1 MPPESFPGPRN
12 RPWRSILKQPFQQP
26 FPRTP
31 HPNRGRNRYIFA
43 ALLLG
48 LAVTHCGRTKKL
60 VSGQYEVAD
69 QEYSSQNYSMRR
81 HLASQGG
88 FEEKHVVDHCLLMEM
103 TGTWAQEGGKLD
115 LQYARMRNRP
125 TCHDSLTAWSVDT
138 SRLAIPIRNVEGT
151 SYEALLAASGGKPEK
166 WIKWLKSP

>member
-1 MPPESFPGPRN
+1 
-12 RPWRSILKQPFQQP
+12 LKQPF
-26 FPRTP
+26 PRS
-31 HPNRGRNRYIFA
+31 HRRVRNRNLYLFA
-43 ALLLG
+43 ALFLG
-48 LAVTHCGRTKKL
+48 LAMTHCGRTGKL
-60 VSGQYEVAD
+60 GSGQYEVAD

-81 HLASQGG
+81 HLASEGG

-103 TGTWAQEGGKLD
+103 TGSWVQEGGKLN

-166 WIKWLKSP
+166 WIKWLKTE